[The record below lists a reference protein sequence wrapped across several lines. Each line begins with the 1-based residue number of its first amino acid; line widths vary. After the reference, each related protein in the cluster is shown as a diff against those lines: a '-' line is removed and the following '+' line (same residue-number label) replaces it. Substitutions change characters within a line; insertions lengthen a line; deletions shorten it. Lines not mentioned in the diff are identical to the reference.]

1 MKGGNERGEREEK
14 IGWKDGQGDYR
25 TERKRRRYGEREKE
39 MLGRR
44 YRGVKDE
51 RRRNGGREGGRKR

>member
-25 TERKRRRYGEREKE
+25 TERKRGRYGEREKE
-39 MLGRR
+39 MVERR